1 MPMNGAYQ
9 HVMMNYSQISACIFV
24 GTNSC
29 CTDHFDQS
37 LLRQGI
43 SADIS
48 LESDR
53 IDTPWGIKYFLWL
66 PTVDHTAPT
75 IQALALGVQMLHLL
89 VAQKVKTYVH
99 CKNGHG
105 RAPTLVAAYLISTG
119 MSVNQAIKTIAKQRP
134 EIHLEPVQKATLEL
148 FSVQVTF

>member
-1 MPMNGAYQ
+1 MNGPFQ
-9 HVMMNYSQISACIFV
+9 HVMMNYSPISEYIYV

-48 LESDR
+48 LESNR
-53 IDTPWGIKYFLWL
+53 IDAAWGIKYFLWL
-66 PTVDHTAPT
+66 PTIDHTAPT
-75 IQALALGVQMLHLL
+75 LQALALGTQMLHLL
-89 VAQKVKTYVH
+89 VNQKIKTYVH

-119 MSVNQAIKTIAKQRP
+119 MSVDQAIKTIAKQRP
-134 EIHLEPVQKATLEL
+134 EIHIEPVQKATLEL
-148 FSVQVTF
+148 FKEQVTF